1 MSTFC
6 SHWPLYFITDP
17 SVINKNKQQ
26 NENEEKTR
34 AIAVTVRNAF
44 DVVIVIASQRNA
56 YARIVSIP
64 EFLHS
69 DSVGGRNYG
78 RWFIVHIN
86 EMTKGVLNNGFIV
99 STPKTVPAQ
108 RK

>member
-1 MSTFC
+1 M
-6 SHWPLYFITDP
+6 
-17 SVINKNKQQ
+17 INKNKQQ

-34 AIAVTVRNAF
+34 AIAVTVRNAC

-56 YARIVSIP
+56 YARIVGIP

-69 DSVGGRNYG
+69 DSVGGKDYG

-99 STPKTVPAQ
+99 STPKTVPAR

>member
-44 DVVIVIASQRNA
+44 DVVIVIAS
-56 YARIVSIP
+56 
-64 EFLHS
+64 LHS